1 VKQMPVMAIMELKEI
16 VTPRFKHGHGGGH
29 H

>member
-1 VKQMPVMAIMELKEI
+1 MPVMAIMELKEI
-16 VTPRFKHGHGGGH
+16 VTPRFKKEQHGHGGH